1 MKAMSIGG
9 YIDNVLQTGD
19 RFLAALLG
27 WSGRYTV
34 SAECGA
40 SRCGLC
46 AAIRWLLGVRHCVKA
61 ALDEGRLK
69 P

>member
-1 MKAMSIGG
+1 MIR
-9 YIDNVLQTGD
+9 YLDNVLLSSD

-27 WSGRYTV
+27 WSGKYTV

-40 SRCGLC
+40 SRCSFC
-46 AAIRWLLGVRHCVKA
+46 NAIRWLLGDKHCDDA

-69 P
+69 